1 MFIAAVL
8 FVVGVLIGW
17 SYTML
22 VMVATSILIM
32 VGALILFAFGPGLDL
47 LHLLIVLGYLT
58 AHQAGYLLGITKA
71 SAIGTRRYHSQIGPS
86 ARL

>member
-1 MFIAAVL
+1 MLLAAVL

-22 VMVATSILIM
+22 VMIATSILIM

-47 LHLLIVLGYLT
+47 LHVLIVLGYLT
-58 AHQAGYLLGITKA
+58 AHQAGYLLGA
-71 SAIGTRRYHSQIGPS
+71 SCSGLYADKRNGPS
-86 ARL
+86 PLP

>member
-1 MFIAAVL
+1 MLLAAVL

-22 VMVATSILIM
+22 VMIATSILIM

-47 LHLLIVLGYLT
+47 LHVLIVLGYLT
-58 AHQAGYLLGITKA
+58 AHQAGYLLGAYCSGLYVDK
-71 SAIGTRRYHSQIGPS
+71 RNGPS
-86 ARL
+86 PLP

>member
-1 MFIAAVL
+1 MLLAAVL

-22 VMVATSILIM
+22 VMIATSILIM

-47 LHLLIVLGYLT
+47 LHVLIVLGYLT
-58 AHQAGYLLGITKA
+58 AHQAGYLLGAYCSGLYADK
-71 SAIGTRRYHSQIGPS
+71 RNGPS
-86 ARL
+86 PLP

>member
-22 VMVATSILIM
+22 VMVATSMLIM
-32 VGALILFAFGPGLDL
+32 GGALILFAFGPGLDL

-58 AHQAGYLLGITKA
+58 AHQAGYLLGAYCGGHYEGK
-71 SAIGTRRYHSQIGPS
+71 RDRHSP
-86 ARL
+86 LP